1 MTHETA
7 CKILSAHQ
15 AFWVLCD
22 LDGLEYTA
30 AEVNEAIE
38 LAIAALQSDPDAP
51 DWSLAP
57 EWARWYVKDK
67 TGTECWFEN
76 EPLRLSNAYFAS
88 SGKMDYCTKKPF
100 KRLYKRPDL

>member
-1 MTHETA
+1 MTYETA
-7 CKILSAHQ
+7 HKILSAHQ
-15 AFWVLCD
+15 AWRR
-22 LDGLEYTA
+22 GLVGAMEYNA
-30 AEVNEAIE
+30 AEVNEALQ
-38 LAIAALQSDPDAP
+38 LAITALQSDPDAP
-51 DWSLAP
+51 DWSQAP